1 MKNVHPLYL
10 QQHCFSFLGMLG
22 ILNLIILSLSGIHV
36 HVCMCIFTV
45 YMYMYVCVCVLVQ
58 PAFLG
63 HCYNTDFIHVCTVHV
78 HVDLHVPSKS
88 TPDINV
94 SGVCL
99 VIFNIQF
106 VKEFVALSG
115 VSQLVA
121 EVLCKCTCT
130 CISYSIYCV

>member
-22 ILNLIILSLSGIHV
+22 ILNIIIVWHTCTCV
-36 HVCMCIFTV
+36 HLLYTCTCMCV
-45 YMYMYVCVCVLVQ
+45 YVCLCNLL
-58 PAFLG
+58 FLG
-63 HCYNTDFIHVCTVHV
+63 HCYNTDFIHVHVCTVHV

-88 TPDINV
+88 TPDVNV
-94 SGVCL
+94 LGVCL
-99 VIFNIQF
+99 VIFNAQF

>member
-1 MKNVHPLYL
+1 
-10 QQHCFSFLGMLG
+10 
-22 ILNLIILSLSGIHV
+22 
-36 HVCMCIFTV
+36 
-45 YMYMYVCVCVLVQ
+45 MYVCVHLLYTCTCTCVYVCLCNLL
-58 PAFLG
+58 FLG

-88 TPDINV
+88 TPDVNV

-99 VIFNIQF
+99 VIFNTQF
-106 VKEFVALSG
+106 VKKFVALSG
-115 VSQLVA
+115 VSRLVA